1 MGTRCAREYSDRQRF
16 ENRCGRRGVLMP
28 RIVDRGGGQEQV
40 SNRTLMIRRMAC
52 VNIFMVLGVTAA
64 EHLHELGRHTLRTEL
79 EQKAAIGVRRHIPG
93 RNSRPQQEGCG
104 QYQQGIRV
112 TVPVGIHS
120 LAEI

>member
-79 EQKAAIGVRRHIPG
+79 EQETAVGVRRHISG
-93 RNSRPQQEGCG
+93 RNRGAQQDSCG
-104 QYQQGIRV
+104 QHEQGSGLPV
-112 TVPVGIHS
+112 LVGIHQHS
-120 LAEI
+120 GI